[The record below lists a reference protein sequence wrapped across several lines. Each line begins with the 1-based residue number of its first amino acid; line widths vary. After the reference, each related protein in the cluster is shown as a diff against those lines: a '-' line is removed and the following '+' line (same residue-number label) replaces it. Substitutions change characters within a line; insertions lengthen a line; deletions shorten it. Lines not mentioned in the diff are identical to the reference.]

1 MSRALAAAAVLA
13 WAVGAVAIP
22 VTAWLWFRAGR
33 RRLLLIAFAGG
44 LVAELSWLAS
54 VAAGGLDVL
63 LNPRWKEGLTGWAA
77 WAAGV
82 GGLAALVSGLR
93 PRAGAGLGRSGGV
106 RDPDRAA
113 EIAVGLFGLGIL
125 LRQLALIQ

>member
-13 WAVGAVAIP
+13 WAIGAVAMP
-22 VTAWLWFRAGR
+22 VAAWLWLRAGR

-54 VAAGGLDVL
+54 VAANGLDVL
-63 LNPRWKEGLTGWAA
+63 LDPGWKEGLTGWAA

-82 GGLAALVSGLR
+82 GGLAALVSGLKPGGEPAR
-93 PRAGAGLGRSGGV
+93 GGAAGP
-106 RDPDRAA
+106 RDPDRAV
-113 EIAVGLFGLGIL
+113 EIGIGFFGLGIL
-125 LRQLALIQ
+125 LRQLALAL

>member
-22 VTAWLWFRAGR
+22 VAAWLWFRAGR

-54 VAAGGLDVL
+54 VAADGLDVL

-82 GGLAALVSGLR
+82 GGLAALVSGLN
-93 PRAGAGLGRSGGV
+93 PRREPERGGGACV
-106 RDPDRAA
+106 RDPDPAV
-113 EIAVGLFGLGIL
+113 EIGVGLFGLGIL
-125 LRQLALIQ
+125 LRQLALTL